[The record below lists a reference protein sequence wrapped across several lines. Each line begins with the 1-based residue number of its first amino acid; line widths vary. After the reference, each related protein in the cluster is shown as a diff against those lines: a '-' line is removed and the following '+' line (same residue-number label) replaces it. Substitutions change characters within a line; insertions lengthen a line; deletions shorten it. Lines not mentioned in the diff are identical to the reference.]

1 MTEPV
6 GEPLAATAARTRGAH
21 LPALRAEERE
31 KNHAKIRAS
40 MLALEAER
48 KPVNITSV
56 ARRAGLSRDTVYA
69 SPYRQEIER
78 LRVKTADPVRA
89 SVQATRTEDSLRR
102 QLRDAQD
109 EIQRLRGKVKK
120 LEVDLAAVVVQVMAR
135 STR

>member
-1 MTEPV
+1 M
-6 GEPLAATAARTRGAH
+6 
-21 LPALRAEERE
+21 
-31 KNHAKIRAS
+31 
-40 MLALEAER
+40 
-48 KPVNITSV
+48 
-56 ARRAGLSRDTVYA
+56 
-69 SPYRQEIER
+69 
-78 LRVKTADPVRA
+78 RA